1 LDVTQFEEE
10 EIPKLP
16 FFPKPSVHVGDFVV
30 VQVPITSRSVKG
42 TMYAYYV
49 GSVMS
54 PVDDYKFQVQC
65 MRRHGSLSH
74 ADFVFPSADD
84 TSIFSRDD
92 ILTILSEPK
101 ITRGMHHFSDD
112 FSRWLDIR

>member
-1 LDVTQFEEE
+1 MSHNLRKKKFQNCHFSQNLQYMLA
-10 EIPKLP
+10 ILI
-16 FFPKPSVHVGDFVV
+16 V
-30 VQVPITSRSVKG
+30 VQMPITSRSVKG

-84 TSIFSRDD
+84 ISIFSRDD